1 MDRIIVAFANE
12 EAQRRIVQ
20 LLESGGYQAA
30 GCCFSGA
37 EVIRTVRKLGSATVV
52 CGFKL
57 RDITA
62 SDLAADLR
70 GLAVLRVVSSAV
82 NLDLCEGENLY
93 KLPTPVAR
101 SAFFSSLEM
110 LQTFEQKHLHRP
122 PPQRRE
128 EEQQLIRRAKEL
140 LMDIN
145 RMTEAEAH
153 RFLQK
158 RSMDSGM
165 KLAEIAQY
173 IIHSYTK

>member
-1 MDRIIVAFANE
+1 M
-12 EAQRRIVQ
+12 
-20 LLESGGYQAA
+20 
-30 GCCFSGA
+30 
-37 EVIRTVRKLGSATVV
+37 
-52 CGFKL
+52 
-57 RDITA
+57 
-62 SDLAADLR
+62 
-70 GLAVLRVVSSAV
+70 
-82 NLDLCEGENLY
+82 
-93 KLPTPVAR
+93 AR

-165 KLAEIAQY
+165 KLAEMAQY